1 MSKHYGEKVQLPP
14 YPCRF
19 PDFQAE
25 RKDGGFQV
33 EIVVPMAEAKAVQ
46 DLLYGDN
53 EKLINFNKA
62 TEKAKAP
69 KKLWSPVYLYDEEA
83 KEAVLDE
90 DGEKVESD
98 TEVVFRFK
106 SQYKPQT
113 QFKKGLDKG
122 TLVGAGSIIKVV
134 ASVFSSDEKKD
145 EKGNTIK
152 YTLLSLQGVR
162 VDSIVAPKSG
172 GSVFSDDEEYE
183 DDEELEEVDEGY
195 ENAEESEEVPT
206 KPKGKGKRHF

>member
-1 MSKHYGEKVQLPP
+1 MAKIYGEKVQLPA

-33 EIVVPMAEAKAVQ
+33 EIIVPMAEAKAVQ

-98 TEVVFRFK
+98 TEVVFRLK

-122 TLVGAGSIIKVV
+122 ALVGAGSLIKVV

-145 EKGNTIK
+145 EKGNTLK

-162 VDSIVAPKSG
+162 VDTIVAPKSSG
-172 GSVFSDDEEYE
+172 NVFSDDEEYE
-183 DDEELEEVDEGY
+183 DDADDTEEADEGY
-195 ENAEESEEVPT
+195 ENAEESEAPA

>member
-1 MSKHYGEKVQLPP
+1 MSKHYGERVQLKA

-19 PDFQAE
+19 PDIQSE
-25 RKDGGFQV
+25 KKDGGYQI
-33 EIVVPMAEAKAVQ
+33 EIVVPIEEAKDVQ
-46 DLLYGDN
+46 ALLYGDN

-62 TEKAKAP
+62 SEKAKAP
-69 KKLWSPVYLYDEEA
+69 KKLHNPVYLYDEEA

-106 SQYKPQT
+106 SQYKPQI
-113 QFKKGLDKG
+113 QFKKGLDKNA
-122 TLVGAGSIIKVV
+122 LIGAGSLVKIV

-145 EKGNTIK
+145 EKGNTLK
-152 YTLLSLQGVR
+152 YTLLSLHGVR

-172 GSVFSDDEEYE
+172 GSVFAEDDEYDDAEDEYE
-183 DDEELEEVDEGY
+183 DAGETEG
-195 ENAEESEEVPT
+195 EQSEAEE
-206 KPKGKGKRHF
+206 KPSKQAKGKRNF

>member
-1 MSKHYGEKVQLPP
+1 MKHYGERVEIGA

-25 RKDGGFQV
+25 RKDGGYQV

-46 DLLYGDN
+46 EKLYGDN

-62 TEKAKAP
+62 SEKAKAP
-69 KKLWSPVYLYDEEA
+69 KKLWNPVYLYDEEA
-83 KEAVLDE
+83 KESILDE

-106 SQYKPQT
+106 SQFKPQV

-122 TLVGAGSIIKVV
+122 ALVGAGSLIKIV

-145 EKGNTIK
+145 EKGNSLK
-152 YTLLSLQGVR
+152 YTLLSLHGVR
-162 VDSIVAPKSG
+162 VDTIVAPKSG
-172 GSVFSDDEEYE
+172 GNVFSENDEYDDEEDEYE
-183 DDEELEEVDEGY
+183 DAPKEENE
-195 ENAEESEEVPT
+195 AEE
-206 KPKGKGKRHF
+206 KPKGKTKKDRNF

>member
-1 MSKHYGEKVQLPP
+1 MAKHYGERVQLGA

-19 PDFQAE
+19 PDFQSE

-33 EIVVPMAEAKAVQ
+33 EIVVPMEEAKAVQ
-46 DLLYGDN
+46 DMLYGDN

-62 TEKAKAP
+62 SEKAKAP

-106 SQYKPQT
+106 SQYKPQI
-113 QFKKGLDKG
+113 QFKKGLDK
-122 TLVGAGSIIKVV
+122 TALVGAGSVIKVV

-145 EKGNTIK
+145 EKGNTLK
-152 YTLLSLQGVR
+152 YTLLSLHGVR
-162 VDSIVAPKSG
+162 VDTVVAPKSG
-172 GSVFSDDEEYE
+172 GNVFAEDDEYGDAEDEYE
-183 DDEELEEVDEGY
+183 DAG
-195 ENAEESEEVPT
+195 ESEQDEADE
-206 KPKGKGKRHF
+206 KPKGKAKSKKERNF